1 MMKKILYFLFCINI
15 SFSSEFKKGHILI
28 DSQTQ
33 NFLNRWVEKIY
44 KVAKLSNP
52 KVFVMIHPE
61 LNAFADS
68 FGRIVI
74 HSETIIQSESLEQ
87 LLGIL
92 CHEIGH
98 IAGHHHVRLQNQMR
112 SMAGPMAAATAIGA
126 LAAAISGKGEALL
139 AGVAAG
145 MTVSERNFLSY
156 MQGEEKSA
164 DAAAISYCKKL
175 GIPLNGVIDFFK
187 KIQSK
192 TFVSDPYLG
201 THPVVEDRIASFQQV
216 PVIQNKIPDADL
228 KEFQIIRAK
237 MIGIL
242 KDKDISSLPKNMLP
256 VKDFYHLYRLKKYT
270 DILKKGQELSSS
282 DPYIM
287 EFLGDVS
294 FKIGDIKKTLDYY
307 DKARTKIKSVWLDLS
322 YTHALTESNSLTNYK
337 KGLNIVKVVVQKYPD
352 LGLGWRIKARLH
364 SLLNQQDELSLSMAE
379 YGLSMSD
386 IKLVETHA
394 KRAQKS
400 HNQRI
405 RMRAEELLQDIKP
418 K

>member
-1 MMKKILYFLFCINI
+1 MKKIIFLCFVCMHI
-15 SFSSEFKKGHILI
+15 SFSSEFKKGHLFI

-61 LNAFADS
+61 LNAFADPL
-68 FGRIVI
+68 GNIVI

-112 SMAGPMAAATAIGA
+112 SMAGPMAVATAIGA
-126 LAAAISGKGEALL
+126 LAAALSGRGDALA
-139 AGVAAG
+139 AGIAAG
-145 MTVSERNFLSY
+145 MTVSERSFLSY

-164 DAAAISYCKKL
+164 DAAAVSYCKKL
-175 GIPLNGVIDFFK
+175 GIPLNGIIDFFK

-192 TFVSDPYLG
+192 TFASDPYLN
-201 THPVVEDRIASFQQV
+201 THPIVEDRIAFFNQTSF
-216 PVIQNKIPDADL
+216 INNKISPTDSD
-228 KEFQIIRAK
+228 EFQVIRAK
-237 MIGIL
+237 LIGVL
-242 KDKDISSLPKNMLP
+242 KDKDVSSLPKNMSS
-256 VKDFYHLYRLKKYT
+256 VKNFYRLYRLKKYQ
-270 DILKKGQELSSS
+270 DILDQGKKLSHN
-282 DPYIM
+282 DPYIT

-294 FKIGDIKKTLDYY
+294 FKMGNIDQTLDFYS
-307 DKARTKIKSVWLDLS
+307 KARDKIKSVWLDLS
-322 YTHALTESNSLTNYK
+322 YAHALSESKISKNYEK
-337 KGLNIVKVVVQKYPD
+337 ALNIVKVVVQKHPD

-364 SLLNQQDELSLSMAE
+364 SLLSQQDELSLSMAE
-379 YGLSMSD
+379 YGASISD
-386 IKLVETHA
+386 YKLVQTHA
-394 KRAQKS
+394 KRATKS